1 MWFSLRAG
9 LANTAAIAALAML
22 PVVSVAA
29 VMLKPPAEPAR
40 IELAAA
46 LAAPLESASDPLSDL
61 R

>member
-29 VMLKPPAEPAR
+29 VMLKPQAEPAR